1 MVIVLIFP
9 RGTPEICGGLEVR
22 SAGANRRNST
32 PSTQIESSFPCL
44 GSTSLR
50 VIVRLPVDLADS
62 DYDFPMKEIHPDTGN
77 FDS

>member
-32 PSTQIESSFPCL
+32 PSTQIESSFPMSRIDL
-44 GSTSLR
+44 SSL
-50 VIVRLPVDLADS
+50 VRLPVDLADS